1 MPAFLFFLLLSM
13 SVAVGVSFASAAGAA
28 ADEAGNG
35 LGNGAGNAAGA
46 QAGPAARAEAASVL
60 KPARLP
66 PVVMKHS
73 RQLEMRLMQEAAQDQ
88 QRVQALRRQD
98 RIKKTV
104 VETEIRRL
112 STGNTFANTSAR
124 PGVPAQTTRMPA
136 SAAPVAPSDASSIYN
151 ASEPVAP
158 RSAPVAR

>member
-60 KPARLP
+60 KPAGLP

-124 PGVPAQTTRMPA
+124 PGAPAQATRLPA
-136 SAAPVAPSDASSIYN
+136 SAFPSAPSDASSIYN

>member
-1 MPAFLFFLLLSM
+1 M
-13 SVAVGVSFASAAGAA
+13 SVAVSVSFASAAGAA
-28 ADEAGNG
+28 ADEAGNGFGNG

-60 KPARLP
+60 KPAGLP

-124 PGVPAQTTRMPA
+124 PGAPAQATRLPA
-136 SAAPVAPSDASSIYN
+136 SAFPSAPSDASSIYN